1 MAKLMAWSKL
11 RKKRT
16 FNIFFKI
23 NNIFIN
29 FSKIEQ
35 RIINIISEFHIFQI
49 QININRKIKKYKT
62 LRFIF

>member
-1 MAKLMAWSKL
+1 MACGLKL

-29 FSKIEQ
+29 FSKI
-35 RIINIISEFHIFQI
+35 INIRSELHISQI
-49 QININRKIKKYKT
+49 
-62 LRFIF
+62 

>member
-1 MAKLMAWSKL
+1 MAKLMGWSKL